1 MQSWK
6 AMPRLHGVK
15 SYNLPEN
22 PKTLIFDIDSTLY
35 TNAAY
40 AFEQVDCQVRQFARD
55 RGITADEARKMVSD
69 YRRQFAAANNGKKIS
84 LGNTLLAFGIP
95 IAQSVEWRKTL
106 MEPAD
111 FLKRDEKLR
120 TTLETL
126 SQKFKLICVTNN
138 PVFTARKTLDAIGIS
153 EFFPEIVGL
162 DTCLKSKPAVEPFMK
177 ACEITQTQPQNCIA
191 IGDRYDMD
199 ISLPLEL
206 GMGGILVNGVE
217 DVYTLPS
224 ALLTL

>member
-1 MQSWK
+1 MELDMK
-6 AMPRLHGVK
+6 T
-15 SYNLPEN
+15 YNLPSN

-35 TNAAY
+35 TNAVY
-40 AFEQVDCQVRQFARD
+40 AFEQVDCQVRQFAKD
-55 RGITADEARKMVSD
+55 RGITADEARKMVAD
-69 YRRQFAAANNGKKIS
+69 YRKQFAAANNGKKIS

-111 FLKRDEKLR
+111 FLKRDDRLIQ
-120 TTLETL
+120 TLNEL
-126 SQKFKLICVTNN
+126 SKRFNLICVTNN

-177 ACEITQTQPQNCIA
+177 ACEITGTTPQECIA

-199 ISLPLEL
+199 IALPLQM
-206 GMGGILVNGVE
+206 GMGGILVSGVE
-217 DVYTLPS
+217 EVYEIGIHIPKS
-224 ALLTL
+224 VI

>member
-1 MQSWK
+1 MK
-6 AMPRLHGVK
+6 T
-15 SYNLPEN
+15 YNLPSN

-55 RGITADEARKMVSD
+55 RGITADEARHMVAD

-84 LGNTLLAFGIP
+84 LGNTLLAFGVP

-106 MEPAD
+106 MEPAN
-111 FLKRDEKLR
+111 FLKRDERLIQ
-120 TTLETL
+120 TL
-126 SQKFKLICVTNN
+126 SALQQRYNLICVTNN

-153 EFFPEIVGL
+153 EFFPQIVGL

-177 ACEITQTQPQNCIA
+177 ACELTATTPQECIA

-199 ISLPLEL
+199 IALPLEL
-206 GMGGILVNGVE
+206 GMGGILVTGVE
-217 DVYTLPS
+217 EVYNFFNDKSLH
-224 ALLTL
+224 L

>member
-1 MQSWK
+1 MK
-6 AMPRLHGVK
+6 T
-15 SYNLPEN
+15 YNLPYN

-55 RGITADEARKMVSD
+55 RGITADEARHMVAD
-69 YRRQFAAANNGKKIS
+69 YRKQYAAANNGKKIS

-111 FLKRDEKLR
+111 FLSRDEKLIQ
-120 TTLETL
+120 TLDTL
-126 SQKFKLICVTNN
+126 QQRFNLICVTNN

-153 EFFPEIVGL
+153 EFFPQIVGL
-162 DTCLKSKPAVEPFMK
+162 DTCLKSKPALEPFQK
-177 ACEITQTQPQNCIA
+177 ACELTATAPKDCIA

-199 ISLPLEL
+199 IALPLQM
-206 GMGGILVNGVE
+206 GMGGILVSGVE
-217 DVYTLPS
+217 EVYEIGIHIPKS
-224 ALLTL
+224 VI